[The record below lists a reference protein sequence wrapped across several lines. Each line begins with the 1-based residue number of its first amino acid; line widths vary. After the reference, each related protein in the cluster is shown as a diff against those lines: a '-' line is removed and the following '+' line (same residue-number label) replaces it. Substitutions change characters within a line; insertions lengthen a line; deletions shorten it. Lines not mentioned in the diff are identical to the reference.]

1 MCAGSLA
8 ELDSVGVD
16 MGNSS
21 NKCQGRGI
29 SQGRDSDSLK
39 VAVCLGSYHRPIYR
53 SVVATLLSSQ
63 SERQIRLVPLMDF
76 LVVFNCCIRRHQNDK
91 MHTGVKESPH
101 KAVRIIFLFLNL

>member
-53 SVVATLLSSQ
+53 SVVATLLASQ
-63 SERQIRLVPLMDF
+63 SSLRASNEIGAKMFIFPYPFPVLYDHFMCLVRQYVYQREYIYSL
-76 LVVFNCCIRRHQNDK
+76 
-91 MHTGVKESPH
+91 
-101 KAVRIIFLFLNL
+101 